1 MVPAMFPEAPGVV
14 AVPGVGLAVALAGR
28 LLNCAIATLLAKS
41 IVVMSRL
48 IFLIN
53 SKTSLRS
60 N

>member
-1 MVPAMFPEAPGVV
+1 MFPEAPGVV

-41 IVVMSRL
+41 IVIMSRL